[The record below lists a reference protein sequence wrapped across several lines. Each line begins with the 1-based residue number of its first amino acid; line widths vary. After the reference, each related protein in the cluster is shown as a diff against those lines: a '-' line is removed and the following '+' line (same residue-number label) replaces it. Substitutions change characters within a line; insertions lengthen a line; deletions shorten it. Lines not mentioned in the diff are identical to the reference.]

1 MYWTT
6 PEPQSYGLE
15 DAHSPRAQVRCRI
28 LVHDLDGPIIVQFS
42 IEMSDLEFVVELS
55 LHIDTADVGVEP
67 ELVLGG
73 KRREQNELD
82 ELCRILKGAQLCCRA
97 RGTRMS
103 VPCECRSVGL

>member
-42 IEMSDLEFVVELS
+42 IEMSDLELVVELGP
-55 LHIDTADVGVEP
+55 HIDATHIWVEP
-67 ELVLGG
+67 ELERGG
-73 KRREQNELD
+73 KQREQEEPD
-82 ELCRILKGAQLCCRA
+82 EVRRILKGAQRC
-97 RGTRMS
+97 S
-103 VPCECRSVGL
+103 